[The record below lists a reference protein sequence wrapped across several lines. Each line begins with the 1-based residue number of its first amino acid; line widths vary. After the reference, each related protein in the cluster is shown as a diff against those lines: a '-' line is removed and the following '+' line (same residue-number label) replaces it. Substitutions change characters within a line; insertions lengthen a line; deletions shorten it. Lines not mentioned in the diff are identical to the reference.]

1 MKKTG
6 MKKTSLII
14 GILLFFGAGVWG
26 VKWLQGI
33 QDASAATPAS
43 ANPNVNQ
50 GRAAQSA
57 NPPRRDAQVPQA
69 QDAQER
75 PQRPPFELPD
85 MQGVSRH
92 IKTWDGKVLVVNFW
106 ATWCGPCLR
115 EIPAFVDLQK
125 KYGDKGLQFVGVAFD
140 DLEAIQGF
148 TKTSKIQFNYPIL
161 IGEDDA
167 MTIAAIYG
175 NTIGALPYTV
185 IIDRKGKIVHGQI
198 GEISRRSVEDI
209 IKPLL

>member
-1 MKKTG
+1 

-14 GILLFFGAGVWG
+14 GVLLFFGTGVWG

-33 QDASAATPAS
+33 QDASAAAPAS
-43 ANPNVNQ
+43 ANQ

-57 NPPRRDAQVPQA
+57 N
-69 QDAQER
+69 

-106 ATWCGPCLR
+106 ATWCAPCLR
-115 EIPAFVDLQK
+115 EIPVFVDLQK
-125 KYGDKGLQFVGVAFD
+125 KYGDKGLQFVGVTFD

-161 IGEDDA
+161 VGEDEA
-167 MTIAAIYG
+167 MTIAAVYG